1 MPLIEVTDLA
11 FQVDEL
17 NSQAAKPVLLLHGWP
32 DDASTWDQV
41 APMIGDAGYRVINFP
56 QREAPGCRRRPARRL
71 PCRRAPLTLPIPTRF
86 P

>member
-56 QREAPGCRRRPARRL
+56 QREAPAVIADLLVAFLAGARP
-71 PCRRAPLTLPIPTRF
+71 
-86 P
+86 